1 MVPLILMEPA
11 DSITKNKF
19 RASLAPVI
27 NRPSDLGKDI
37 SGVMLDNYAKESANV
52 VDGYTYSPAKMDL
65 FTLLFGAG
73 VNNEGE
79 LIPLKWYKDDEGN
92 VLSLDAALEAAA
104 SEYFLGFAN
113 DFCAFIEGDFTAT
126 EADAEG
132 RLFIGGDLSFKKNWN
147 YQIGSGDYG
156 NFTPM
161 NETEE
166 YTNLYGY
173 ASAVVG
179 GKLYRINTLST
190 GHTDHVDRNPDPDRH
205 QNNSTV
211 FYLPEEGLYK
221 SFIVGNVNDSLH
233 YKDKTKTDESY
244 ASEFESCEHNDYPG
258 NCTICKA
265 DLDANNDIDDH
276 SYIGDTNELAQLYE
290 YDNVKGIL
298 EDTFDL
304 LRRRSSSLSQIQATN
319 VSKDSNTLRLDLTNI
334 GDAKT
339 AYYNLDSWGGLS
351 AVEIIVPRDR
361 VEIGKNQ
368 YTEVE
373 NIETITNLDINL
385 VINCKDEKI
394 GIGNTGFT
402 IKVKNPD
409 GTYYKFK
416 KIENNELVEKD
427 FIQISNFNDKKYTNN
442 HPVSSN
448 ILYNFSNATEVTING
463 NFNGTILAPNAEV
476 SSQSDPSPGHLS
488 GALIAKSFEGG
499 LEFGYRPYR
508 GGNDILGMASGYEV
522 PVEKLIAG
530 TDLNLAGAMFAI
542 KEGDNVISLFESING
557 VNHVAIPSDV
567 DFTGNT
573 VYMPESIETGSATK
587 DTTSNV
593 SVNTNLVKP
602 LIVKAYDSS
611 DNEITWDS
619 EFDLGDFNIG
629 TTIVLRANQPV
640 DWIQKVYNDTVNF
653 TTNEDNSL
661 TLKINKPIENNDAY
675 NFNVK
680 IKGINSSG
688 NTLYLNVNPVT
699 ITATPSSYTI
709 GKKVALNISG
719 VSDDI
724 VVKYKYDNANSYI
737 ELDEESSFITD
748 RIGENIKIIAELYRQ
763 ENENL
768 TKLHETSTIIKG
780 YLPEGM
786 VLAVTPDKKYVVG
799 NDQVSMNVVNAPI
812 GATIKYYFNDNNT
825 AVYTVEK
832 ENADTN
838 ISYTFNPMVIGE
850 SIPIKA
856 EVFIKNSSGNEEKV
870 SPPFETTIKGVLPD
884 MTLKADKSEYTY
896 GDQVELTMSKVPD
909 GFTVRFYQF
918 SNSNWIELQGV
929 QGTTCVF
936 IPTQPGEIQ
945 VKADVYYNNT
955 KQNSNDYKSTFTV
968 NLPDMSIYVSEP
980 WEINKNLTLG
990 VTGAPNGSNIK
1001 YTIQGPNGY
1010 KHETNQYNQYFT
1022 TQNAGEYTITAT
1034 VSMNNV
1040 SKELTKVINVI
1051 DPSATDSSPTETTSF
1066 SIRKGVNR
1074 LSTESEQESIEIT
1087 DPDGKTIKSIKL
1099 KTELIGDN
1107 SNYSLD
1113 VKFYDANNVQKGDT
1127 VTVDNNNKDNPINC
1141 PDGEVITKI
1150 VVEAALGA
1158 VKVKSYDVTYTE
1170 PCKSVTRTAPFNLQT
1185 NSENSYVI
1193 DTDVFRNL
1201 VASDSSD
1208 NKLTDYDSITFTLS
1222 SNAAAP
1228 NTGVKYW
1235 LYKGDQQVEHSDTE
1249 SFYNGSFTIND
1260 LSSRGITKI
1269 VIRAKDDTAL
1279 PIVSYSIKSLTA
1291 TDTELKPVD
1300 NNKEI
1305 IHTYVIEEIEAPHG
1319 FFPTTDKYEV
1329 NVVESFD
1336 LENISVV
1343 NGKYY
1348 PNSVDTVITVNKITK
1363 NSDGTEN
1370 KTSVYETKLR
1380 IKYGEKDNI
1389 IDTNTRIIEVMNGE
1403 DVGDT
1408 FTIVKSSDALTGVN
1422 QIDSVQ
1428 YNGSELD
1435 IDLTKAGIITVGENK
1450 YYFNPDTMMIVPMP
1464 SENIKFENTPG
1475 LLFKKVDDRGYAVK
1489 DVEIT
1494 LTPSTNENGESLWS
1508 WVEGTTSEQLINVSQ
1523 LTPGNVYCISED
1535 DDPDDIYITA
1545 PDIFFKVVNNDGVKT
1560 IRFGSTAADLDVEGK
1575 YQTLDLINNREIRMV
1590 DMRIVGV
1597 ELEINKVDESGK
1609 PLTGAKFDL
1618 YADVGEGV
1626 PLKSGIE
1633 VDNNGKATVNLADV
1647 DNSTYVE
1654 NGYLKPGNYYLI
1666 ETVIPEHLT
1675 DPSNKWYEDP
1685 GKIKFRVKDDFTVEY
1700 INEQTGGNTGGSGNI
1715 GGTAL
1720 GVDAGDSGWGPW
1732 TYWLVTPNGEAMM
1745 EPEGHKDQI
1754 EQPLENITRI
1764 YVKIKDGYSKYDNGN
1779 KFDCYVDNGLAD
1791 GQSDN
1796 YGDDLFADGEI
1807 NKTFDPPRDLY
1818 QFKIFGYGVEYEKVE
1833 LESYDGTKYVY
1844 PATSA
1849 ASLEDE
1855 TAVVDETGEGTE
1867 SESGES
1873 TETES
1878 GESTEGETGENTG
1891 EETPAVEREL
1901 LEVDNTNPVKV
1912 LTVTNKEDDNE
1923 RDVNVEKRWYDDTG
1937 FDDLRPDVT
1946 FTLYQSETEITDRSQ
1961 LTPDKIYYQKDENGA
1976 FILDD
1981 DNHKIPYT
1989 ITITEPDANGKWT
2002 GKFTGLPTKYRNS
2015 NDEYVDYH
2023 YYIVET
2029 EVDGYSIKGYS
2040 KDADGTLVAE
2050 NKLDPVSV
2058 KATKNWSD
2066 PTGIGTT
2073 KPESITVQLQVK
2085 VGGTWTNVEGKT
2097 LTLTAANNWTDEFTG
2112 LVKGQE
2118 YRLTESSVNGWEVES
2133 NPGSVVNGA
2142 STENLTI
2149 TNKPKEVEKGSLS
2162 ISKLWQN
2169 AQGGELT
2176 TPNVSEVYVKLYRKV
2191 NKLWPVGQ
2199 PLRSVYNE
2207 DGELVTVGVV
2217 DDYARLLQYSLY
2229 FYDANMCGEEVTEK
2243 SALTWR
2249 ANCHQEDN
2257 DPGVD
2262 GVDGGFHDAGDHV
2275 MFGLPQGYSASMLGW
2290 SFYEFNTSVN
2300 DPDKKVYDKLG
2311 QTEHFKNITEY
2322 FCDFFVDSVHYVNDD
2337 PTQAIREILVQKGHG
2352 NTDHKYWGTPE
2363 KQNLDEKNHRID
2375 EEQMYWRSEKCSD
2388 IAAEY
2393 AAALALAYLNFY
2405 DQDAPNE
2412 EKEKYQEYLD
2422 VAKKLFAF
2430 AKINPAPF
2438 NEWGVNKD
2446 ETQTDSSKFKYP
2458 GFYSSD
2464 DCSDDILLAAA
2475 WLSIA
2480 TNDDSY
2486 VSGYENQYKNSSWA
2500 LSWNDVNLAAA
2511 IANAHRTGEWST
2523 VQGMVQHSGDY
2534 FYYPKGEDGVSC
2546 WGSAR
2551 YNAIAQLATLSVA
2564 KNVPE
2569 TEDAYSLWAKNQMD
2583 YILGGNDWGENGSGV
2598 CLITNFAENSAKY
2611 VHHRAASGW
2620 DTYEGY
2626 VNNSIYDSDGKKLI
2640 GAMAGGPYFKEHN
2653 EEQMKQNGHTNL
2665 TSSTTHGDYMDDLH
2679 DYCCNEVAI
2688 DYQAGL
2694 VGAAAGLYYFY
2705 ETGELYEIPGVK
2717 VQYLP
2722 DEEPETQAEETPA
2735 PQAEE
2740 QQQSDDNSSN
2750 TVDTQT
2756 ESSNTTA
2763 SETVSSEQNSAETNT
2778 ETGENSAQVAKLSSR
2793 FSNAFSILS
2802 VGFSRLATEG
2812 TENIITLSD
2821 HFTIK
2826 FGDSYPVEELCAGKR
2841 ITAIELVFSKSSSG
2855 GGAIQLN
2862 GNSTNITASG
2872 DRLYLENSDFTNGIP
2887 YPLTQIAVM
2896 QYGITHDST
2905 LTNIILHF
2913 EIPLII
2919 TSDKYYLD
2927 RNEEFSVDISGHTG
2941 DIEWNFDDAPGFSVS
2956 PTDNTK
2962 LIASGTA
2969 GKYTIVGTGSGK
2981 TDTIYVEVLPA
2992 GTKAY
2997 KTSLDWNT
3005 GDIFVPDSL
3014 KSYEIKR
3021 VALKLDKQSSN
3032 GSFQVGIDDSSN
3044 SHNFSDV
3051 PASLY
3056 YDIASSVTTKVNVKA
3071 NYNPD
3076 NVVLESMY
3084 FIYKVSGNLTINPDT
3099 MNVIKGETIDIP
3111 VSGANGNVEWVAY
3124 QNGNAVNDIT
3134 FNGNSLTAG
3143 NATGEYTITGTDE
3156 DGKEGTFTLIVEEF
3170 RITSDEQIELTE
3182 GDANGTV
3189 VEANAEA
3196 EWSIPEQYADY
3207 ITITPA
3213 DGKTS
3218 KITVNATDFTTDE
3231 IVLTAKY
3238 NEETTDTIRIQ
3249 INAGELNFMSGNS
3262 FKVHVG
3268 ETTEIGFNLPKGV
3281 TISGNDTSIAEIV
3294 NDGNVWKIKGISKGN
3309 TTFAAIRG
3317 NEINGTIEV
3326 IDPLA
3331 ITAEGGDNENKK
3343 ILIYSNKPQ
3352 QFTASNF
3359 VGTVQWT
3366 VSGDGIATISENGL
3380 LKPTSAGNV
3389 TVTATDA
3396 DGTTA
3401 TYDVTIQ
3408 LGSALVDINGM
3419 EPVGEI
3425 ITISSE
3431 SEWVATVDNLPV
3443 VDANGDYYSYY
3454 IVECD
3459 KNGNVIENSNPI
3471 RGTDGSMY
3479 IPISYENG
3487 KMLNTGSSTELSV
3500 SNRYSGKTQG
3510 QMPSS
3515 GGVGRTTYYFFGGM
3529 IMLLSAAGY
3538 TCTRRRQS
3546 SRRAK

>member
-1 MVPLILMEPA
+1 MKELQNIIHRHFEDPKQKKRYLAVLIALSMLVSFMVPLILMEPA
-11 DSITKNKF
+11 DSMTKQ
-19 RASLAPVI
+19 RLMMLADDGTSSYPTSFSE
-27 NRPSDLGKDI
+27 NI
-37 SGVMLDNYAKESANV
+37 SGKADNMVPNAAGTDGNQVGNV
-52 VDGYTYSPAKMDL
+52 IYSPAQMDIL
-65 FTLLFGAG
+65 TLLFGAE
-73 VNNEGE
+73 NDSN
-79 LIPLKWYKDDEGN
+79 GN
-92 VLSLDAALEAAA
+92 LTHQALYAGCETI
-104 SEYFLGFAN
+104 EETLEVDKETYFLGYAS

-132 RLFIGGDLSFKKNWN
+132 RVAVGGDLSFTKSWN
-147 YQIGSGDYG
+147 YQIGSGDYEKAKSLQ
-156 NFTPM
+156 TIDKYKEYK
-161 NETEE
+161 NE
-166 YTNLYGY
+166 YDNIYGF
-173 ASAVVG
+173 ASALVG
-179 GKLYRINTLST
+179 GDMYRINTLST
-190 GHTDHVDRNPDPDRH
+190 GSKDKNSDSTRHINPGD
-205 QNNSTV
+205 NTV
-211 FYLPEEGLYK
+211 YYNPNDGLYK
-221 SFIVGNVNDSLH
+221 SFVISSADTSGFLH
-233 YKDKTKTDESY
+233 YDEPSSSDIAYGDCKHDFPSDKCTNCTNYNHNHLDSINELSQMY
-244 ASEFESCEHNDYPG
+244 VYPSVRELIQDTFEYVRSRSEVLSHMQSIPG
-258 NCTICKA
+258 NA
-265 DLDANNDIDDH
+265 DSANKKVIFDATGKVSN
-276 SYIGDTNELAQLYE
+276 
-290 YDNVKGIL
+290 NVKTVYFSLPSWSADYKEIEFKGI
-298 EDTFDL
+298 
-304 LRRRSSSLSQIQATN
+304 
-319 VSKDSNTLRLDLTNI
+319 
-334 GDAKT
+334 
-339 AYYNLDSWGGLS
+339 
-351 AVEIIVPRDR
+351 
-361 VEIGKNQ
+361 
-368 YTEVE
+368 
-373 NIETITNLDINL
+373 
-385 VINCKDEKI
+385 
-394 GIGNTGFT
+394 
-402 IKVKNPD
+402 PD
-409 GTYYKFK
+409 GANIVVNCAETGTVYISGSSEDKNKDLQGDWDIKTTLNDTVISIKGMNDPDYKG
-416 KIENNELVEKD
+416 N
-427 FIQISNFNDKKYTNN
+427 NN
-442 HPVSSN
+442 HPYSSR
-448 ILYNFSNATEVTING
+448 ILYNFYNTNEIHING
-463 NFNGTILAPNAEV
+463 SFNGTVLAPNADAE
-476 SSQSDPSPGHLS
+476 SADKGCAGHLS
-488 GALIAKSFEGG
+488 GALIAKSFYGG

-508 GGNDILGMASGYEV
+508 AGSEILGMTSGYEV
-522 PVEKLIAG
+522 PVEKLISG
-530 TDLNLAGAMFAI
+530 TTQNLAGAMFAI
-542 KEGDNVISLFESING
+542 KEGGNVISIFESING

-573 VYMPESIETGSATK
+573 VYMPELIETGSATK

-611 DNEITWDS
+611 GNEITWDS
-619 EFDLGDFNIG
+619 ESDLGDFNIG

-640 DWIQKVYNDTVNF
+640 EWIQKVYNDTVNF
-653 TTNEDNSL
+653 TTNDDNSL
-661 TLKINKPIENNDAY
+661 TLKINKPIENNAAY

-680 IKGINSSG
+680 IKGIDSSEK
-688 NTLYLNVNPVT
+688 TLYLNVNPVT
-699 ITATPSSYTI
+699 ITASPTTYNVGDEMKLS
-709 GKKVALNISG
+709 VSG
-719 VSDDI
+719 ISDD
-724 VVKYKYDNANSYI
+724 VTVKYKYENSSDEIILGDN
-737 ELDEESSFITD
+737 SSFVTD
-748 RIGENIKIIAELYRQ
+748 RIGENKIIAEFYQGENKIYDTSVNVTGVSPDENMKLTISADSYIVGQ
-763 ENENL
+763 ENIVLSL
-768 TKLHETSTIIKG
+768 TGAPST
-780 YLPEGM
+780 
-786 VLAVTPDKKYVVG
+786 
-799 NDQVSMNVVNAPI
+799 
-812 GATIKYYFNDNNT
+812 ATIKFYFEDMNNPKQNT
-825 AVYTVEK
+825 TPNSCTIENPTKLGDVAV
-832 ENADTN
+832 
-838 ISYTFNPMVIGE
+838 
-850 SIPIKA
+850 KA
-856 EVFIKNSSGNEEKV
+856 EVWYKNSYNAANTYTGTV
-870 SPPFETTIKGVLPD
+870 KGVLPE
-884 MTLKADKSEYTY
+884 MSISVSPENCVVNNNITLSVLAAPQNNTQISYEVKGPNNFHTK
-896 GDQVELTMSKVPD
+896 
-909 GFTVRFYQF
+909 
-918 SNSNWIELQGV
+918 NSNFTPNTA
-929 QGTTCVF
+929 GTYTV
-936 IPTQPGEIQ
+936 T
-945 VKADVYYNNT
+945 VKVVYNGDNN
-955 KQNSNDYKSTFTV
+955 NA
-968 NLPDMSIYVSEP
+968 
-980 WEINKNLTLG
+980 
-990 VTGAPNGSNIK
+990 VT
-1001 YTIQGPNGY
+1001 
-1010 KHETNQYNQYFT
+1010 
-1022 TQNAGEYTITAT
+1022 
-1034 VSMNNV
+1034 
-1040 SKELTKVINVI
+1040 LTKDIVVNNAE
-1051 DPSATDSSPTETTSF
+1051 DNSGGTDETTGENNETTEQTTLSSF

-1074 LSTESEQESIEIT
+1074 LSTESEQESIKIT
-1087 DPDGKTIKSIKL
+1087 APDGKTIKSIKL
-1099 KTELIGDN
+1099 NTDLIN
-1107 SNYSLD
+1107 NNTSYSLD

-1348 PNSVDTVITVNKITK
+1348 PKLVDTVITVNKITK
-1363 NSDGTEN
+1363 NSDGTESE
-1370 KTSVYETKLR
+1370 TSVYETKLR
-1380 IKYGEKDNI
+1380 IKYGD
-1389 IDTNTRIIEVMNGE
+1389 DTNTRIIEVMNGNE
-1403 DVGDT
+1403 VADT

-1523 LTPGNVYCISED
+1523 LTPGNVYCISEFD
-1535 DDPDDIYITA
+1535 DLDDIYITA
-1545 PDIFFKVVNNDGVKT
+1545 PDIFFKYEGGK
-1560 IRFGSTAADLDVEGK
+1560 IYYGASESDLTNE
-1575 YQTLDLINNREIRMV
+1575 LDLINNREIRMV

-1609 PLTGAKFDL
+1609 PLKGAKFDL
-1618 YADVGEGV
+1618 YADAGEGV

-1700 INEQTGGNTGGSGNI
+1700 INEQTGGSTEEPTGKQYIESIDSFELDSKTAWNDLNWYWFKINNQYGMEEPYDKDKPDKDGVPEKGFADIKSIVVQFGENTYIEQLYYDSGN
-1715 GGTAL
+1715 L
-1720 GVDAGDSGWGPW
+1720 
-1732 TYWLVTPNGEAMM
+1732 NGAS
-1745 EPEGHKDQI
+1745 D
-1754 EQPLENITRI
+1754 
-1764 YVKIKDGYSKYDNGN
+1764 GN
-1779 KFDCYVDNGLAD
+1779 KVEKFNNSTKKFEV
-1791 GQSDN
+1791 
-1796 YGDDLFADGEI
+1796 
-1807 NKTFDPPRDLY
+1807 TFDQARDIY
-1818 QFKIFGYGVEYEKVE
+1818 QFKVLGKDVTVESVQFIASDDTVY
-1833 LESYDGTKYVY
+1833 SYH
-1844 PATSA
+1844 ATSA

-1901 LEVDNTNPVKV
+1901 LEVDNTNSVKV

-1961 LTPDKIYYQKDENGA
+1961 LSDKIYYQKDENGA

-1981 DNHKIPYT
+1981 DNNKIPYT
-1989 ITITEPDANGKWT
+1989 ITITGPDANGKWT

-2029 EVDGYSIKGYS
+2029 PVDGYSIKGYS

-2058 KATKNWSD
+2058 KATKDWSD
-2066 PTGIGTT
+2066 PNGIGT

-2085 VGGTWTNVEGKT
+2085 IGDTWTNVEGKT
-2097 LTLTAANNWTDEFTG
+2097 LPLTAAVNWTGEFTG
-2112 LVKGQE
+2112 LVKGKE
-2118 YRLTESSVNGWEVES
+2118 YRLTESYVNGWEVES
-2133 NPGSVVNGA
+2133 NPGSVVNGDP
-2142 STENLTI
+2142 TENLTI

-2162 ISKLWQN
+2162 ISKAWQD
-2169 AQGGELT
+2169 AQGKNLL

-2191 NKLWPVGQ
+2191 NKLWPVDQ
-2199 PLRSVYNE
+2199 PLTSVYNE

-2229 FYDANMCGEEVTEK
+2229 FYDGLMCGSGVDEN
-2243 SALTWR
+2243 SAYTWR
-2249 ANCHQEDN
+2249 TDCHKDDEV
-2257 DPGVD
+2257 P
-2262 GVDGGFHDAGDHV
+2262 GGFHDAGDHA
-2275 MFGLPQGYSASMLGW
+2275 MFGLPAGFTGSNLGW
-2290 SFYEFNTSVN
+2290 SLYEFR
-2300 DPDKKVYDKLG
+2300 DEYDELG
-2311 QTEHFKNITEY
+2311 QTAHTKVITDY
-2322 FCDFFVDSVHYVNDD
+2322 YADFFSRC
-2337 PTQAIREILVQKGHG
+2337 IRNNNGTKELLVQKGHG
-2352 NTDHKYWGTPE
+2352 NTDHAYWGIPE
-2363 KQNLDEKNHRID
+2363 LQDSRMDPVTMEGRNGKTGWTDGEKTIEN
-2375 EEQMYWRSEKCSD
+2375 EMYWRSDTGAD

-2393 AAALALAYLNFY
+2393 AASLALSCLNFY
-2405 DQDAPNE
+2405 ETDPDTYKGYL
-2412 EKEKYQEYLD
+2412 EKAKELFEYA
-2422 VAKKLFAF
+2422 VGK
-2430 AKINPAPF
+2430 PAL

-2446 ETQTDSSKFKYP
+2446 EWDPKTYM
-2458 GFYSSD
+2458 GFYESHEAND
-2464 DCSDDILLAAA
+2464 DMSWAAA
-2475 WLSIA
+2475 WIA
-2480 TNDDSY
+2480 LASKKVADAENNQSYRDDYNSY
-2486 VSGYENQYKNSSWA
+2486 AATAKTYYDLIDWGWWDLGGYN
-2500 LSWNDVNLAAA
+2500 WNNVKYGAA
-2511 IANAHRTGEWST
+2511 IANAAYLSDINGCNWDRVNNFVNNSCTGS
-2523 VQGMVQHSGDY
+2523 DY
-2534 FYYPKGEDGVSC
+2534 KYIND
-2546 WGSAR
+2546 WGQSR
-2551 YNAIAQLATLSVA
+2551 YNAGYQTIALVA
-2564 KNVPE
+2564 AKHQKEGKNVGINA
-2569 TEDAYSLWAKNQMD
+2569 TTAAAWAKGQMN
-2583 YILGGNDWGENGSGV
+2583 YILNNASGYCYVTNFTENSTKRPHYRAGSG
-2598 CLITNFAENSAKY
+2598 TRFEMAEKDDKT
-2611 VHHRAASGW
+2611 VI
-2620 DTYEGY
+2620 DGY
-2626 VNNSIYDSDGKKLI
+2626 DKDVNRLI
-2640 GAMAGGPYFKEHN
+2640 GGMVGGS
-2653 EEQMKQNGHTNL
+2653 NGEGICHT
-2665 TSSTTHGDYMDDLH
+2665 DDRGNYQYEDVRS
-2679 DYCCNEVAI
+2679 DYCANEVAS
-2688 DYQAGL
+2688 DYNANL

-2705 ETGELYEIPGVK
+2705 RTGELYKIPGVK

-2722 DEEPETQAEETPA
+2722 DEEPETQAEETPAPQEEETPA

-2802 VGFSRLATEG
+2802 VGFSRLATEELSQPMTYSG
-2812 TENIITLSD
+2812 SDYVQIPSVLSGNIINR
-2821 HFTIK
+2821 IV
-2826 FGDSYPVEELCAGKR
+2826 VEFYDGSNA
-2841 ITAIELVFSKSSSG
+2841 S
-2855 GGAIQLN
+2855 GAIVYKRLRKDWN
-2862 GNSTNITASG
+2862 NSYQEVQESFSLPTDNIKVINNVDNITYPTSEIKVVCYSG
-2872 DRLYLENSDFTNGIP
+2872 NFSIKNITFYYSIPEQPLEIVS
-2887 YPLTQIAVM
+2887 
-2896 QYGITHDST
+2896 
-2905 LTNIILHF
+2905 
-2913 EIPLII
+2913 E
-2919 TSDKYYLD
+2919 KYYLD

-2962 LIASGTA
+2962 LIASGTV

-2997 KTSLDWNT
+2997 KIPFTNFSGNWDT
-3005 GDIFVPDSL
+3005 GDQQVPR
-3014 KSYEIKR
+3014 EIQEYGVR
-3021 VALKLDKQSSN
+3021 TVALQFDKQGTDSN
-3032 GSFQVGIDDSSN
+3032 QVFKAWIDGEKTISFTSIPDNLIYEFKDFTN
-3044 SHNFSDV
+3044 
-3051 PASLY
+3051 P
-3056 YDIASSVTTKVNVKA
+3056 VTTAKA
-3071 NYNPD
+3071 ATWNNSE
-3076 NVVLESMY
+3076 NVVLKNMY

-3111 VSGANGNVEWVAY
+3111 VSGENGNVEWVAY

-3366 VSGDGIATISENGL
+3366 VSGDGIATISGNGL

-3471 RGTDGSMY
+3471 RGTDGSTY